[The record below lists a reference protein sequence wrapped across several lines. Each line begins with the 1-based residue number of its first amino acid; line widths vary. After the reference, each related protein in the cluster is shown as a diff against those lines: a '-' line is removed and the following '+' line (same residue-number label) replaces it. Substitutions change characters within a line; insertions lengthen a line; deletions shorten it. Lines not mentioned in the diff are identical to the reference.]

1 MRDASYEAV
10 VRNLFDLLDLANQAD
25 HEDAQPWQ
33 RPQDAGQG
41 NFYGRINEA
50 LKLIAGRD
58 IVDHWNQTHEVDM
71 SLASRRSN
79 P

>member
-33 RPQDAGQG
+33 RTQDAGQS
-41 NFYGRINEA
+41 NFYGKIYES
-50 LKLIAGRD
+50 LKLIAGQE
-58 IVDHWNQTHEVDM
+58 IVDYWNQTHEVEM
-71 SLASRRSN
+71 NLASRRSN

>member
-10 VRNLFDLLDLANQAD
+10 VRNLFDLLDLANRAD

-33 RPQDAGQG
+33 EPSDAAQCH
-41 NFYGRINEA
+41 FYGRIGDA
-50 LKLIAGRD
+50 IAQIAGREM
-58 IVDHWNQTHEVDM
+58 VDHWSKTHEVDM
-71 SLASRRSN
+71 RLANRRSN

>member
-33 RPQDAGQG
+33 RTQDAGQS
-41 NFYGRINEA
+41 NFYGKIYES
-50 LKLIAGRD
+50 LKLIAGQE
-58 IVDHWNQTHEVDM
+58 IVDYWNQTHEVDM
-71 SLASRRSN
+71 RLANRRSN